1 MYFQDTKLLGLK
13 KKKRRK
19 KRIYSIRQEKKGDS
33 RYWAQW
39 FIIFLCF
46 KLQNPPF
53 LWQAKLAN
61 KTINTCTT
69 CSQIPS
75 QYIQKRKCYK
85 A

>member
-13 KKKRRK
+13 NKKRRK

-53 LWQAKLAN
+53 L
-61 KTINTCTT
+61 
-69 CSQIPS
+69 
-75 QYIQKRKCYK
+75 
-85 A
+85 